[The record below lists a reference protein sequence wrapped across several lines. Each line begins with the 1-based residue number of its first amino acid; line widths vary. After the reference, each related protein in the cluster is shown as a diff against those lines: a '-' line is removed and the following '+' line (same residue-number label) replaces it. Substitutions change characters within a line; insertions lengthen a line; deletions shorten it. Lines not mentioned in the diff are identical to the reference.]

1 MKNFSTGFSELDKQL
16 DRGFPESSLTIIT
29 YSLSRGE
36 TSLWLSTAMYLALK
50 KHIPVAI
57 FSRNLSKRELA
68 KQIISNKLEMDT
80 SKFNTY
86 VLQPESLKELADT
99 MEVMANAPI
108 YVDYSKS
115 TTIID
120 IQRKARELIKS
131 CEKLGAIII
140 EDLQLISNNNSGKYN
155 YFESSKVILQGLRNL
170 SRELKIPIVVNSSLF
185 CNEENSESHRPE
197 LIHFI

>member
-16 DRGFPESSLTIIT
+16 DRGLPVSSLTIIT

-68 KQIISNKLEMDT
+68 KQIISNKLERDA
-80 SKFNTY
+80 SI
-86 VLQPESLKELADT
+86 LQPESLKELADT

-108 YVDYSKS
+108 YVDYTKS

-120 IQRKARELIKS
+120 IQRKASALIKS
-131 CEKLGAIII
+131 GEKLGAIII

-155 YFESSKVILQGLRNL
+155 YFEPSKVILQRLRNL
-170 SRELKIPIVVNSSLF
+170 SRELNIPIVVNSNLL
-185 CNEENSESHRPE
+185 CNEENRESHRPE

>member
-16 DRGFPESSLTIIT
+16 DRGLPVSSLTIIT

-68 KQIISNKLEMDT
+68 KQIISNKLERDA
-80 SKFNTY
+80 SI
-86 VLQPESLKELADT
+86 LQPESLKELADT

-108 YVDYSKS
+108 YVDYTKS

-120 IQRKARELIKS
+120 IQRKASALIKS
-131 CEKLGAIII
+131 GEKLGTIII

-155 YFESSKVILQGLRNL
+155 YFEPSKVILQGLRNL
-170 SRELKIPIVVNSSLF
+170 SGELNIPIVVNSSLF
-185 CNEENSESHRPE
+185 CNEKNRESHRPE

>member
-16 DRGFPESSLTIIT
+16 DRGLPESSLTIIT
-29 YSLSRGE
+29 YSLSIGE
-36 TSLWLSTAMYLALK
+36 ISLWLSIAMYLALK

-68 KQIISNKLEMDT
+68 KQIISNKLEMDA

-155 YFESSKVILQGLRNL
+155 YFESPKVILQGLRNL

-185 CNEENSESHRPE
+185 CNEENSESHRHE